1 MSCSKTPLNNFPKN
15 KAISVNKFF
24 ALLVVVFSLSLQGC
38 MTYSHHELTPV
49 GQWPLAQTKQDK
61 PVVYLK
67 VLAEYAHNDNAMNTN
82 TNIAGLEKQLVQEF
96 QDSQRFARVTTEQ
109 QSSGVYVTAT
119 LRNHE
124 EGNLAGA
131 FLTGF
136 TFFLIPNTF
145 DNTLSLELTFRDKD
159 GKKLGQVRKQE
170 KLTTWMQLFLVFA
183 VPFNESSDAL
193 IKQLARSTLEEAANK
208 GLI

>member
-1 MSCSKTPLNNFPKN
+1 MPLNNFRKN
-15 KAISVNKFF
+15 KDISVNKFL
-24 ALLVVVFSLSLQGC
+24 ALLAIVFSLSLQGC
-38 MTYSHHELTPV
+38 MTYSHHELTPA
-49 GQWPLAQTKQDK
+49 GQWPLAAAKQEK
-61 PVVYLK
+61 PAVYLK

-82 TNIAGLEKQLVQEF
+82 TNIAGLEKLLLQEF
-96 QDSQRFARVTTEQ
+96 KDSQRFSGVTTEQ
-109 QSSGVYVTAT
+109 QSSDVYVTAT

-136 TFFLIPNTF
+136 TLFLIPNTF

-170 KLTTWMQLFLVFA
+170 KLTTWVQLLLIFA
-183 VPFNESSDAL
+183 VPFNESTDML
-193 IKQLARSTLEEAANK
+193 VKQLARSALEEAAAK